1 MGAAQTGLLSFVGQ
15 GGQKI
20 RWVRGGR
27 GWGEELS
34 FLNTDTETPNE
45 QVAPAGLV
53 SSSWVILEHENGSL
67 EMAKSRRPDKL

>member
-1 MGAAQTGLLSFVGQ
+1 MTE
-15 GGQKI
+15 KY
-20 RWVRGGR
+20 RGGR